1 MKRIVYFLSILVS
14 VFTVNAQ
21 TYERL
26 SEEEIAASE
35 SYKAVAYNF
44 VYAFINRDTDKLKEL
59 IDSTAY
65 NHVFGGDDGV
75 KAILQSNNI
84 HDIAD
89 MRHIISLGYYPVVTL
104 CNELDLSPYF
114 NHFNPYVGCEAMNVR
129 FDCVS
134 ANGEFF
140 SRNLGDFDSDVR
152 VMLVFVNNKW
162 RIVGFK

>member
-59 IDSTAY
+59 AKQRT
-65 NHVFGGDDGV
+65 
-75 KAILQSNNI
+75 
-84 HDIAD
+84 
-89 MRHIISLGYYPVVTL
+89 
-104 CNELDLSPYF
+104 DLLL
-114 NHFNPYVGCEAMNVR
+114 
-129 FDCVS
+129 FD
-134 ANGEFF
+134 EQT
-140 SRNLGDFDSDVR
+140 D
-152 VMLVFVNNKW
+152 
-162 RIVGFK
+162 